1 MRNLTIFV
9 TALAVAACTRTG
21 NADNATANQPAPAP
35 APLNAAA
42 PANVAAPAASGAV
55 AALPPGF
62 PDSDPA
68 ARGAECV
75 VYLGL
80 ARQAG
85 ATPGGRDAPI
95 MAQSADQWRAALGID
110 GHMSEQEIQQLVG
123 STVNTLTSVPAAQR
137 DAAAAWCVAHA
148 PEPDPDR

>member
-1 MRNLTIFV
+1 MRNVTILM
-9 TALAVAACTRTG
+9 TALALGACGGGNKAANNAVAS
-21 NADNATANQPAPAP
+21 APAP
-35 APLNAAA
+35 TNGPQPAA
-42 PANVAAPAASGAV
+42 PANGTAPAASST
-55 AALPPGF
+55 LPPDF
-62 PDSDPA
+62 PGSDLA

-85 ATPGGRDAPI
+85 ARPAGHDAPI
-95 MAQSADQWRAALGID
+95 MEQAAGQWRAALGID
-110 GHMSEQEIQQLVG
+110 GHMSETEIQQLVG

-137 DAAAAWCVAHA
+137 DAAAAWCVENA